1 MSFQQVYDYLSQP
14 FNLDPEDLTG
24 FEPCQQR
31 LLNALQDSDSQLS
44 AGDIAALI
52 RHVLRHEAEL
62 QGGVSPTIKVPR
74 TLPFPKHR
82 KTWELSSMDILD
94 EKSDS
99 FVLSARPWTPEWL
112 PGAETVSPEP
122 PLCGKKAKRRSYSS
136 VRGDPFLSVLGHETY
151 QSVGQREAIRAILTI
166 PRNATLVV
174 NLPTGSGKSLCAH
187 LPAQLKSEPV
197 GVTIVIVPTVALAID
212 QERAFREKTGT
223 SYATAYYSDT
233 SVDGQERRD
242 EIRDRIRQGTQSIV
256 FTSPE
261 GLIKSLS
268 HSVYQAARQG
278 FLRYFIIDEAHIVE
292 QWGDEFRPEFQEL
305 AGLRRDLLRLTSFP
319 TLLLS
324 ATVTE
329 SCLDTLETLF
339 GQPPDPFQVVSSV
352 QLRPEPAYWF
362 ARCSSWEE
370 RQQRLIEALY
380 NLPRPL
386 IIYGSKVA
394 DVERWCNELQRAGF
408 KRIAKMT
415 GNSSQQDRWR
425 LLEAWRKR
433 QIDIVVATSAFGLG
447 VDLPD
452 VRAVIHVCI
461 PETIDRFYQEV
472 GRGGRDGKVT
482 LSLMLYTQSDYEVAL
497 NLSEITYIS
506 SERGRSRWEEMFA
519 RQSSLPDG
527 RIQVPV
533 NVPPPYNLDLDP
545 TSTRNQDWN
554 IRTLTLMSRAGLLEI
569 DAEPPPQRTS
579 FDSEPAYKEALENYR
594 NLRTVRILNDSHL
607 SPETWQELVEPARN
621 LRQGWADRSLKLMR
635 EALRSKR
642 CISEI
647 FSEAYS
653 IPVRESPYR
662 NRVHVERSC
671 GGCPVCRE
679 QGMEPFAGVIP
690 LPTPVWSEPYF
701 LVGEPLQRLLDGE
714 RLLLVFYTTFEDKR
728 AERNRNR
735 LFKWLINQ
743 GIQNIVAPIALH
755 GAFAKQSRKIPIFL
769 FEEYRPLQMFKVPT
783 LIFHP
788 EGEALSPRYLLPAE
802 AGVPRII
809 LLPESTPDPTSEH
822 RQLKN
827 VFNGRSFHFNFLCTE
842 VGL

>member
-1 MSFQQVYDYLSQP
+1 MSFQQVYDYLSQAP
-14 FNLDPEDLTG
+14 NLNLENLTG
-24 FEPCQQR
+24 FESCQQR
-31 LLNALQDSDSQLS
+31 LLDALQNSGTQLGV
-44 AGDIAALI
+44 GDIAALI

-74 TLPFPKHR
+74 TPPFPAHR
-82 KTWELSSMDILD
+82 KVWELSGMDILT
-94 EKSDS
+94 EKPDS

-112 PGAETVSPEP
+112 PASETISPEP
-122 PLCGKKAKRRSYSS
+122 PLSESKAERRNYSP
-136 VRGDPFLSVLGHETY
+136 VPGDPFLSVLGHETY
-151 QSVGQREAIRAILTI
+151 QSVGQREAVRAILTA
-166 PRNATLVV
+166 PPKATLVV

-187 LPAQLKSEPV
+187 LPAQLKSDPV
-197 GVTIVIVPTVALAID
+197 GVTIVVVPTVALAID

-223 SYATAYYSDT
+223 NYATAYYSDS

-261 GLIKSLS
+261 GLIESLS

-305 AGLRRDLLRLTSFP
+305 AGLRRDLLRLASFP
-319 TLLLS
+319 TLLLT

-339 GQPPDPFQVVSSV
+339 GQPGPFKVVSSV

-362 ARCSSWEE
+362 AWCSSWEE
-370 RQQRLIEALY
+370 RQQRLIEALH

-394 DVERWCNELQRAGF
+394 DVDRWHSELQRAGF

-415 GNSSQQDRWR
+415 GNSSQQDRQG

-433 QIDIVVATSAFGLG
+433 QIDVVVATSAFGLG

-472 GRGGRDGKVT
+472 GRGGRDGKAT
-482 LSLMLYTQSDYEVAL
+482 LSLTLYTQADYEVAF
-497 NLSEITYIS
+497 NLSEITYIT

-519 RQSSLPDG
+519 QKSSLPDG
-527 RIQVPV
+527 RFQVPV
-533 NVPPPYNLDLDP
+533 NILPPYNLDLD
-545 TSTRNQDWN
+545 SASIRNQDWN

-569 DAEPPPQRTS
+569 DAEPPPQRTN
-579 FDSEPAYKEALENYR
+579 FDSEEVYKKALEYYR
-594 NLRTVRILNDSHL
+594 SLRAVRILNDAHL
-607 SPETWQELVEPARN
+607 YPETWHQLVEPARN
-621 LRQGWADRSLKLMR
+621 QRQQWADRSLKLMR
-635 EALRSKR
+635 EALQTRR

-653 IPVRESPYR
+653 IPARESPR
-662 NRVHVERSC
+662 RSRVHVERSC
-671 GGCPVCRE
+671 GGCPVCRK
-679 QGMEPFAGVIP
+679 QGVEPFAGGIP
-690 LPTPVWSEPYF
+690 LPSPVWNKPYF
-701 LVGEPLQRLLDGE
+701 SLGEPLQKLLDGE
-714 RLLLVFYTTFEDKR
+714 SLLLMFYTAFEDKR
-728 AERNRNR
+728 AERNRDR

-743 GIQNIVAPIALH
+743 GIQNVVAPIALH
-755 GAFAKQSRKIPIFL
+755 EAFAKQVGKAPIFL

-783 LIFHP
+783 LIFHLEGKPLSVRCLLAP
-788 EGEALSPRYLLPAE
+788 EM
-802 AGVPRII
+802 GVPRII
-809 LLPESTPDPTSEH
+809 LLPENMPDPNAEH
-822 RQLKN
+822 RQLEN
-827 VFNGRSFHFNFLCTE
+827 VFNGRSFHFDVLCME
-842 VGL
+842 LGL